1 MRSRPSLM
9 PASSLASGLMRP
21 WVVVH
26 GWVMVERTSPR
37 LAVISGALLFH
48 FIAQIQH
55 QLPSR
60 YRVGSGSVITAVG
73 RIILMP
79 LIFIFGI
86 ISNQNV
92 FAAGWMLVVLS
103 GMAVFVQLQLDE

>member
-1 MRSRPSLM
+1 M
-9 PASSLASGLMRP
+9 
-21 WVVVH
+21 
-26 GWVMVERTSPR
+26 
-37 LAVISGALLFH
+37 
-48 FIAQIQH
+48 
-55 QLPSR
+55 
-60 YRVGSGSVITAVG
+60 ITAVG